1 MHRRIVYILLICF
14 VPLFTFGQV
23 LKKSNS
29 DKSTLN
35 QSSSKKN
42 GSVSNQSST
51 QVSDSIATIDM
62 YKIISIDRDTTYVDT
77 SLTIAQHYKA
87 NYLRKD
93 LFGLLP
99 FNNIGH
105 TYNTLDYGLT
115 DYNPFPEFGFKAK
128 HFPYMEV
135 EGIKYYNVATPYT
148 DLFYKSVLE
157 QGQILDASIAVNT
170 SKNLSFAIGY
180 KGIRSIGKYIN
191 SITSNGNFKFITS
204 YNTTDDRYKLKLHF
218 TGQDFSNGENGG
230 IVNLQNFESGVSPY
244 DERGRLEVFLNDATS
259 ILKGNRYFIDH
270 SFKLKKETVNNLVVN
285 HRFTYENKFFEY
297 SQPTITEYFGD
308 AYTTSSVHDK
318 TRYNKM
324 YNRVGVAYSNKNI
337 GDLEFYLEDYNYN
350 YYYNRVVLNSV
361 GDIRVPNS
369 LNDRI
374 NTYGVSYTYE
384 IGKWRA
390 KALFSNSIT
399 NQSLANINVSAK
411 YKLNE
416 KNEFSFRYQKMNKL
430 PDLNYRLYQSDF
442 IDYNWHEEGLKNEK
456 INNFEIEAKT
466 QWLTFSAKYTVL
478 NDHLYFN
485 NTLNEFN
492 DYGVES
498 VLKVAPA
505 QYNSTINYFSVKAG
519 KEFRYWNFALDNT
532 VLYQNVKQNSNILNV
547 PQFVTRNTLYYSD
560 YFFKKALYVQ
570 TGFTLNYFTDY
581 YANNYNP
588 LIGEFYIQD
597 NRKIGGYPL
606 MDFFINAKIDQFR
619 VFLKAEHFN
628 TMFSNTADYYS
639 APSYPY
645 RDFTFRL
652 GVVWIFFT

>member
-1 MHRRIVYILLICF
+1 MHKKIVYILLICF
-14 VPLFTFGQV
+14 VPLFTFAQV

-29 DKSTLN
+29 NKSTLN
-35 QSSSKKN
+35 QYSSKRSS
-42 GSVSNQSST
+42 SVSNQSST
-51 QVSDSIATIDM
+51 KVSDSIATIDM

-77 SLTIAQHYKA
+77 SLTISQHYKA

-128 HFPYMEV
+128 HFPYIEV
-135 EGIKYYNVATPYT
+135 EDIKYYNVATPYT

-180 KGIRSIGKYIN
+180 KGIRSVGKYIN
-191 SITSNGNFKFITS
+191 SITSNGNFRFITS
-204 YNTTDDRYKLKLHF
+204 YNTTDRRYKLKLHF

-244 DERGRLEVFLNDATS
+244 DERGRLEVFLNDAKS

-270 SFKLKKETVNNLVVN
+270 SFKLKKEAVNNLVIK

-297 SQPTITEYFGD
+297 NQPTITEYFGD
-308 AYTTSSVHDK
+308 AYTTSSVRDK

-324 YNRVGVAYSNKNI
+324 YNKVGVAYSNKNI

-350 YYYNRVVLNSV
+350 YYYNRVVLDSV
-361 GDIRVPNS
+361 GDIKIPNS
-369 LNDRI
+369 LSDRI

-390 KALFSNSIT
+390 KALLSNSIT
-399 NQSLANINVSAK
+399 NQSLANIDVSAK
-411 YKLNE
+411 YKLNN
-416 KNEFSFRYQKMNKL
+416 KNQFSFRYQKMNKL

-442 IDYNWHEEGLKNEK
+442 IDYNWYEEDLKNEK
-456 INNFEIEAKT
+456 INNFEIEANT
-466 QWLTFSAKYTVL
+466 QWLALSAKYTVL
-478 NDHLYFN
+478 NDLLYFS
-485 NTLNEFN
+485 NTSGEVNE
-492 DYGVES
+492 YSVES
-498 VLKVAPA
+498 LLKVEPK
-505 QYNSTINYFSVKAG
+505 QYDGTINYFSVKAR
-519 KEFRYWNFALDNT
+519 KEFKYWNFALDNT
-532 VLYQNVKQNSNILNV
+532 VLYQNVEQGSNILNV
-547 PQFVTRNTLYYSD
+547 PQLVTRNTLYYSD
-560 YFFKKALYVQ
+560 YFFKKALYLQ

-588 LIGEFYIQD
+588 LVGEFYIQN

-619 VFLKAEHFN
+619 VFIKAEHFN
-628 TMFSNTADYYS
+628 TMFTNTADYYS
-639 APSYPY
+639 APNYPY

-652 GVVWIFFT
+652 GVIWVFFT